1 MTATIKHPEVDR
13 DASAL
18 RPSEAPMKSEAGS
31 KLRADDRLSS
41 VREDCRFEAGYALKL
56 LLEPGFYAAITIA
69 LLLLATMTAIKFWLA
84 FKAAVVR
91 RCHR

>member
-18 RPSEAPMKSEAGS
+18 GPSEAPMKSEAGS

-56 LLEPGFYAAITIA
+56 LLEPGFYAAITTIA
-69 LLLLATMTAIKFWLA
+69 FKFWLA